1 MIVLAN
7 FSDENS
13 DCKINIPQH
22 AFDYL
27 NLKKG
32 IMEGTDLLN
41 GEKIA
46 ITLSD
51 TDPLNLSV
59 EAWSGR
65 VIKISKR
72 IKQ

>member
-1 MIVLAN
+1 
-7 FSDENS
+7 
-13 DCKINIPQH
+13 
-22 AFDYL
+22 
-27 NLKKG
+27 
-32 IMEGTDLLN
+32 MEGTDLLN